1 MSSALR
7 PRVLRL
13 ACLLALVGLALMSWS
28 IVDPRPVPVIVAMSV
43 GQGAGTLSFLAFLVV
58 AFSDI
63 RWALA
68 RRLGDSLRPPPKSG
82 SSPAPR
88 SG

>member
-1 MSSALR
+1 MSRSLR
-7 PRVLRL
+7 SRVVTL
-13 ACLLALVGLALMSWS
+13 ACVLALVGLALMSWS
-28 IVDPRPVPVIVAMSV
+28 LLDPRPVPVIVAMSV

-68 RRLGDSLRPPPKSG
+68 RRIGESLRPLPRASESG
-82 SSPAPR
+82 R
-88 SG
+88 N

>member
-1 MSSALR
+1 MSHDLR
-7 PRVLRL
+7 SRVVTF
-13 ACLLALVGLALMSWS
+13 ACLLALFGLALMAWS
-28 IVDPRPVPVIVAMSV
+28 LLDPRPIPVIVAMSA

-68 RRLGDSLRPPPKSG
+68 RRLGDSLRPPKPE
-82 SSPAPR
+82 PEPPR
-88 SG
+88 S